1 MSAYLCEHVHVEFL
15 VSAGLFVRDYP
26 PRTMAEADRQ
36 AQCLRQENLAS
47 LRYRYAEQYLSWT
60 DDAIAA
66 DSGVGPQPP
75 YTIHTYQRDCCYFQN
90 RTISLPARIAQVCKA
105 IACYEYQSC
114 EHPGWRTSEA
124 RAYCHA
130 LRVAWCKKLP
140 GYEEAAWGSPSLG
153 SSCPSLQH
161 PALDQSDTQEG

>member
-15 VSAGLFVRDYP
+15 VSAGLFVRDYL
-26 PRTMAEADRQ
+26 PRTMAESNRQ
-36 AQCLRQENLAS
+36 AQSLRQENLAS
-47 LRYRYAEQYLSWT
+47 LRYRYAEQYVGWT

-66 DSGVGPQPP
+66 DSGVGPQPV
-75 YTIHTYQRDCCYFQN
+75 YTIHAYQRDCCYFQN
-90 RTISLPARIAQVCKA
+90 CTLPLPARIAQVCKA

-140 GYEEAAWGSPSLG
+140 GYEEAEWGSPPLD
-153 SSCPSLQH
+153 SSCLSPQH
-161 PALDQSDTQEG
+161 TVPDQSDTQEG